1 VALST
6 NACAIGRDRTSRREF
21 GRRDPNNRSYSLYT
35 LDTHSHGHDTD
46 RGGAERVRIAGY
58 VREPA
63 DPSAD
68 RPAFAQQEELR
79 RYALEHGHDL
89 VAVCRDAREPGHAL
103 GRSGYRSL
111 LGVIA
116 TGAIDAVVLPGLE
129 ALSDDQILQEIILWD
144 LRSRRVRVLSTRSA
158 DDSYLGSGDP
168 GPARML
174 IRDVLARVAEF
185 AAFAAGPTPRETTDD
200 SLAGDS
206 PERAVPESRVDGGD
220 VVIELDAAD
229 DGRHSAIGE

>member
-1 VALST
+1 
-6 NACAIGRDRTSRREF
+6 
-21 GRRDPNNRSYSLYT
+21 
-35 LDTHSHGHDTD
+35 
-46 RGGAERVRIAGY
+46 VRIAGY

-89 VAVCRDAREPGHAL
+89 VAVCRDAREAGYAL

-116 TGAIDAVVLPGLE
+116 TGAVDAVLLPGLE
-129 ALSDDQILQEIILWD
+129 TLADDQILQEIILWD
-144 LRSRRVRVLSTRSA
+144 LRSRRVQILSTRSA
-158 DDSYLGSGDP
+158 DSAVLGGDDP

-174 IRDVLARVAEF
+174 IRDVLSRVAEYT
-185 AAFAAGPTPRETTDD
+185 AWASDLGSTGSPRPGADVAPAR
-200 SLAGDS
+200 SL
-206 PERAVPESRVDGGD
+206 EGGD
-220 VVIELDAAD
+220 VLIELRAVDDDAPPPATAD
-229 DGRHSAIGE
+229 ERSG